1 MILAQRANRPLNKQQ
16 MSIFANNFTKLD
28 NAKEPLFRSKG
39 TQRSVIFYFCCII
52 QYILK
57 YLHHHIYLYLF
68 WQREP
73 SISCS
78 KAIPPILR
86 VLVFS

>member
-1 MILAQRANRPLNKQQ
+1 M
-16 MSIFANNFTKLD
+16 
-28 NAKEPLFRSKG
+28 
-39 TQRSVIFYFCCII
+39 IFYLKCII

-57 YLHHHIYLYLF
+57 YLHHIYLYYLF

-73 SISCS
+73 SISRS
-78 KAIPPILR
+78 KATPPIFR